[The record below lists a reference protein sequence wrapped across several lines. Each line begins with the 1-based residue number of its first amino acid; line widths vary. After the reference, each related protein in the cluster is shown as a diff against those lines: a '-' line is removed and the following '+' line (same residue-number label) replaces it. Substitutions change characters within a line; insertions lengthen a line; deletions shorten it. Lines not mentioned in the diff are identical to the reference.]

1 MSAFREL
8 TIVPP
13 VTNTACPWASNL
25 DDLTALYECSDT
37 GAVTTRT
44 ATLKGFPD
52 DPTVHQVAFASE
64 SLSSVNCYGYS
75 PYPLSQYIEW
85 VKTILQSHPDSNKP
99 IIISI
104 TAPLPHDDDAVP
116 THSLDISSQE
126 EEMIEV
132 SPHAEGSSSHNELP
146 EMLAAIQALRAEFDD
161 ATSASP
167 RIAVEINTSCPNIE
181 GHPPP
186 SYDIS
191 SLRSLVKSVAEVCRA
206 DPSLAVGIKLPPYV
220 YARQFVDVIDFIASF
235 TEEVG
240 GKKRNPIAFLT
251 CTNTLGSSL
260 MFSDQV
266 IQEDQAA
273 AEAAGGFALPATWG
287 GLAGESLHPLS
298 LGNVHA
304 FRKLINAHQDE
315 AIRSLAIIGAGGVFS
330 ADSADRMFRAGADV
344 VGCATALG
352 RKGISVFADI
362 VKAPSISG
370 GTKP

>member
-1 MSAFREL
+1 M
-8 TIVPP
+8 
-13 VTNTACPWASNL
+13 
-25 DDLTALYECSDT
+25 
-37 GAVTTRT
+37 
-44 ATLKGFPD
+44 
-52 DPTVHQVAFASE
+52 
-64 SLSSVNCYGYS
+64 
-75 PYPLSQYIEW
+75 
-85 VKTILQSHPDSNKP
+85 
-99 IIISI
+99 SI
-104 TAPLPHDDDAVP
+104 TAPLPHGDDAVP
-116 THSLDISSQE
+116 TRSLDISSQE

-132 SPHAEGSSSHNELP
+132 TPHAEGSSPRNELP
-146 EMLAAIQALRAEFDD
+146 DMLAAIQALRAEFDD

-191 SLRSLVKSVAEVCRA
+191 SLRPLVKSVAEVCSA

-260 MFSDQV
+260 MFGDQV
-266 IQEDQAA
+266 IKEDQAV

-298 LGNVHA
+298 LGCVKGFLGLMPRSDPYGILSQKRPCIPQAYRCPPRRGDPLPRHNRRWRRCFCRSCRQNVPS
-304 FRKLINAHQDE
+304 
-315 AIRSLAIIGAGGVFS
+315 RS
-330 ADSADRMFRAGADV
+330 
-344 VGCATALG
+344 
-352 RKGISVFADI
+352 
-362 VKAPSISG
+362 
-370 GTKP
+370 